1 MGNMREKCLK
11 ILIGVF
17 CFFYLV
23 LVYFVFNPNVSKAY
37 HDYYIS
43 KISSLSP
50 KELDLMMN
58 LIPQK
63 KYIHTSKDLGFIGWS
78 HPETNHR
85 WSDGPNSSIAFKI
98 DDWQKLDGLLNLDC
112 VALGRQNVSIFI
124 NDINIGHKIIEGE
137 LIFNITFN
145 RALLRNGLNTLAFN
159 FPDAHPPENG
169 DQRILALALKSF
181 QIR

>member
-1 MGNMREKCLK
+1 
-11 ILIGVF
+11 
-17 CFFYLV
+17 
-23 LVYFVFNPNVSKAY
+23 
-37 HDYYIS
+37 
-43 KISSLSP
+43 
-50 KELDLMMN
+50 MMN

-137 LIFNITFN
+137 LIFNITF
-145 RALLRNGLNTLAFN
+145 TV
-159 FPDAHPPENG
+159 
-169 DQRILALALKSF
+169 
-181 QIR
+181 